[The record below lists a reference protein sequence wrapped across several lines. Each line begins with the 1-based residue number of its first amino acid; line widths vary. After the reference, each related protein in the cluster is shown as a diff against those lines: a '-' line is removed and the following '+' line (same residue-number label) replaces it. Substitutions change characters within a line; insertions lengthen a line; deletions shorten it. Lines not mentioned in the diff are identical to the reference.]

1 MNNWNGKK
9 RRSILKRLK
18 ERILRP
24 KMPLSKNIAM
34 AVYILESSLNRLGQ
48 ISLGLKRRDERFFER
63 CIEAQIEGDRV
74 HAVMY
79 ANECA
84 EVRKLAQLV
93 ISSELALEQA
103 ILRLQTIE
111 KLSNVIGAIAPI
123 VGIVHE
129 TKGRLVGVIPSIAG
143 KLDEVNTVLS
153 NGLREMGTVPIQGRG
168 LRSASDEAMKV
179 LEEAN
184 AAAEEKIRERFPELP
199 PDIMVPEEAAHAR
212 TPVALTATGG
222 DQWETETALKQQVYD
237 YIKECNGQLSIIQCA
252 SYLGVF
258 PTDVERAILKL
269 KEEGKITLG

>member
-1 MNNWNGKK
+1 MNNWNG
-9 RRSILKRLK
+9 RRPILKRLK

-24 KMPLSKNIAM
+24 KIPLNKSIAM
-34 AVYILESSLNRLGQ
+34 ATYILEASLNKLKQ
-48 ISLGLKRRDERFFER
+48 ISLGLKRRDDKFFLR

-93 ISSELALEQA
+93 LSSELALEQA

-111 KLSNVIGAIAPI
+111 KLSNAIGAIVPI
-123 VGIVHE
+123 VGIVNE
-129 TKGRLVGVIPSIAG
+129 TKGRLLGVVPAIAN
-143 KLDEVNTVLS
+143 KLDDVNTVLS
-153 NGLREMGTVPIQGRG
+153 NSLREMGTVPFRG
-168 LRSASDEAMKV
+168 PGLQTTSDEAMKV

-184 AAAEEKIRERFPELP
+184 AAAEEKIRERFPALP
-199 PDIMVPEEAAHAR
+199 ADILTPDGTDQAR
-212 TPVALTATGG
+212 VPVALTATGG
-222 DQWETETALKQQVYD
+222 DQWEVETALKQQVYD
-237 YIKECNGQLSIIQCA
+237 YIKQCNGQLSIIQCA